1 MAGHYHQESRIFLE
15 EEQHLARMIRRRIP
29 LYQDKTALKDRA
41 DGPWVSVTWKEMGET
56 ADALAKAILAC
67 GIKAGDRVGIFSQ
80 NRAAWTLADLAILS
94 IRGITVPIYATN
106 SADEAAYIVD
116 DAGIN
121 LLFVNDQEQ
130 YDKALS
136 LVDRG
141 GSLKT
146 IVAFSPE
153 VRLRHDISSYSYDD
167 FLALGRRSNLQHELE
182 TYLSEAQSSD
192 LYTIIYTSGTTGTP
206 KGAMHTH
213 ESIITAIHSTRYPMP
228 IKETDISLS
237 FLPLSHVFERSWSW
251 FILSR
256 GAENNYCHDLE
267 NLSVF
272 FAEVKPHYMV
282 SPPRLWE
289 KIHGAA
295 MEKLKK
301 ASPIRQKL
309 FQWSLRTGRERNRL
323 TNNNQPVGIGLK
335 IRYLMASLLGLKKI
349 RAVAGGRAKFHHI
362 GGAPLNPDII
372 DFFVSCG
379 IPMGLGY
386 GLTEVFPICV
396 CSPQDIGF
404 GTSGRPIPLMKMR
417 TGSNG
422 ELQAGGPCL
431 MKGYWNKPKETSQA
445 FTEDGWFKTGDVGSV
460 TPDGHICITD
470 RLKEIIIT
478 SGGKSIP
485 PQTIETAIKD
495 DIYVEQVVAV
505 GDGRPY
511 VSALVIPS
519 FPILESLAEV
529 MGLSWNDRASL
540 VAHPEIISFY
550 KYRIDQYTQGLGQV
564 KKIKRFTLLSSA
576 LTQHAG
582 ELTPTMKVK
591 RRVINERYAHI
602 IEAMYS

>member
-1 MAGHYHQESRIFLE
+1 
-15 EEQHLARMIRRRIP
+15 MIRRRIP
-29 LYQDKTALKDRA
+29 LYQDKIALKDRA
-41 DGPWVSVTWKEMGET
+41 DGPWVSVTWNEMGAT
-56 ADALAKAILAC
+56 ADTLAKALLAC

-80 NRAAWTLADLAILS
+80 NRAAWTLADLAILT
-94 IRGITVPIYATN
+94 IRGTTVPIYATN
-106 SADEAAYIVD
+106 SANEAAYIID
-116 DAGIN
+116 DAAIS
-121 LLFVNDQEQ
+121 LIFVNDQEQ

-141 GSLKT
+141 GCLKT

-153 VRLRHDISSYSYDD
+153 VRLRPDITSFSYDA
-167 FLALGRRSNLQHELE
+167 FLALGREENRQDELD
-182 TYLSEAQSSD
+182 TCLAEAKSSD

-213 ESIITAIHSTRYPMP
+213 ESIIAAIHSTRYPMP

-256 GAENNYCHDLE
+256 GAENTYCHDLE
-267 NLSVF
+267 NVSAF

-289 KIHGAA
+289 KIHGSA
-295 MEKLKK
+295 MEKLNN
-301 ASPIRQKL
+301 SSTIRQKL
-309 FQWSLRTGRERNRL
+309 FQWALQTGRERNRQ
-323 TNNNQPVGIGLK
+323 TNNSHPVGLGLSIK
-335 IRYLMASLLGLKKI
+335 YLLAGLLGLKRI
-349 RAVAGGRAKFHHI
+349 RAIVGGRAKFHHI

-372 DFFVSCG
+372 DFFVSSG

-404 GTSGRPIPLMKMR
+404 GTSGKPIPLMKMR

-431 MKGYWNKPKETSQA
+431 MKGYWNNPEATSQA
-445 FTEDGWFKTGDVGSV
+445 FTEDGWFKTGDVGNV
-460 TPDGHICITD
+460 TPEGHICITD

-485 PQTIETAIKD
+485 PQTIESAIKD

-529 MGLSWNDRASL
+529 MGLSWDDRASL

-550 KYRIDQYTQGLGQV
+550 KYRIEQFTQGLGQV

>member
-1 MAGHYHQESRIFLE
+1 
-15 EEQHLARMIRRRIP
+15 
-29 LYQDKTALKDRA
+29 
-41 DGPWVSVTWKEMGET
+41 
-56 ADALAKAILAC
+56 
-67 GIKAGDRVGIFSQ
+67 
-80 NRAAWTLADLAILS
+80 
-94 IRGITVPIYATN
+94 
-106 SADEAAYIVD
+106 
-116 DAGIN
+116 
-121 LLFVNDQEQ
+121 
-130 YDKALS
+130 
-136 LVDRG
+136 
-141 GSLKT
+141 
-146 IVAFSPE
+146 
-153 VRLRHDISSYSYDD
+153 
-167 FLALGRRSNLQHELE
+167 
-182 TYLSEAQSSD
+182 
-192 LYTIIYTSGTTGTP
+192 
-206 KGAMHTH
+206 
-213 ESIITAIHSTRYPMP
+213 
-228 IKETDISLS
+228 
-237 FLPLSHVFERSWSW
+237 
-251 FILSR
+251 
-256 GAENNYCHDLE
+256 
-267 NLSVF
+267 
-272 FAEVKPHYMV
+272 MV

-289 KIHGAA
+289 KIHGSV
-295 MEKLKK
+295 MNKLKK
-301 ASPIRQKL
+301 SSPVRQKL
-309 FQWSLRTGRERNRL
+309 FQWSLKTGRERNRL
-323 TNNNQPVGIGLK
+323 TNSSQPVGIGLK
-335 IRYLMASLLGLKKI
+335 LKYLLAGLLGLRKI

-362 GGAPLNPDII
+362 GGAPLNSDII
-372 DFFVSCG
+372 DFFVSAG

-396 CSPQDIGF
+396 GCPNDIGF
-404 GTSGRPIPLMKMR
+404 GASGKPIPLMKMR

-422 ELQAGGPCL
+422 ELQAGGPCV

-445 FTEDGWFKTGDVGSV
+445 FTEDGWFKTGDVGSI

>member
-228 IKETDISLS
+228 IKATDISLS

-267 NLSVF
+267 NLSTF
-272 FAEVKPHYMV
+272 FNEVKPHYMV

-289 KIHGAA
+289 KIHGSV
-295 MEKLKK
+295 MDKLKK
-301 ASPIRQKL
+301 SSPFVRSS
-309 FQWSLRTGRERNRL
+309 FSG
-323 TNNNQPVGIGLK
+323 PLK
-335 IRYLMASLLGLKKI
+335 P
-349 RAVAGGRAKFHHI
+349 AG
-362 GGAPLNPDII
+362 
-372 DFFVSCG
+372 S
-379 IPMGLGY
+379 
-386 GLTEVFPICV
+386 
-396 CSPQDIGF
+396 
-404 GTSGRPIPLMKMR
+404 
-417 TGSNG
+417 
-422 ELQAGGPCL
+422 
-431 MKGYWNKPKETSQA
+431 
-445 FTEDGWFKTGDVGSV
+445 
-460 TPDGHICITD
+460 
-470 RLKEIIIT
+470 
-478 SGGKSIP
+478 
-485 PQTIETAIKD
+485 ETA
-495 DIYVEQVVAV
+495 
-505 GDGRPY
+505 
-511 VSALVIPS
+511 
-519 FPILESLAEV
+519 
-529 MGLSWNDRASL
+529 
-540 VAHPEIISFY
+540 
-550 KYRIDQYTQGLGQV
+550 
-564 KKIKRFTLLSSA
+564 
-576 LTQHAG
+576 
-582 ELTPTMKVK
+582 
-591 RRVINERYAHI
+591 
-602 IEAMYS
+602 